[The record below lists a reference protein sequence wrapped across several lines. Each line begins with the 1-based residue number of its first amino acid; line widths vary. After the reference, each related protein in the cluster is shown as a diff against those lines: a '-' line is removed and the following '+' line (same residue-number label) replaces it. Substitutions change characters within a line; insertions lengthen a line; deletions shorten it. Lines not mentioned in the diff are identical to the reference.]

1 MRLVGCIEVSTS
13 MKETVPTRTLFA
25 HGISPS
31 DSHAASGR
39 AIVFFFIIN
48 AIAFALFGASSS
60 SLAQQDIPTSSR
72 LTSLAAAKF
81 PDLTHAERAMLWFSD
96 IENVGRGD
104 IAFAGPSTNRQDSSN
119 DPKDAE
125 KWDHQREIRATLIRW
140 MLVDHQAAALMDPA
154 GVQVLG
160 ARITGPLNLARVRT
174 QFSLALARCSI
185 PERIVLEFADLPAL
199 DLSGSYTGEING
211 HGMHVSGNVVL
222 ASGYHASS
230 EVELD
235 TARIDGD
242 LDCGE
247 GNFRHAEHPDP
258 ADPLKTALSAYII
271 NVKGNVYLI
280 QSSFDGALMLGGSTI
295 GSDLHCDSGRFI
307 NPGNVAILAPGASI
321 GGVLYLN
328 KFGNLNDFEANG
340 MVDFRV
346 DSIGNS
352 VDVENAKF
360 LGARGE
366 PHGFLGGGM
375 SVKRAFT
382 WRNVTLQ
389 NGATFDLSG
398 ASVEWL
404 LDEEKS
410 WPAPG
415 DLRIDGFQ
423 YSGFGLDS
431 PNDVKSRLRWLRL
444 QPPGLHV
451 QTYRELAKFYGDG
464 GDEVSALQVLVAKED
479 ARYLQYG
486 WLGRVGGS
494 FLKATIGYGHR
505 PLLTVLWSMAVVLLG
520 WLIVTLGM
528 RAGVMRQTWPEASPE
543 ARAGPYEKLHPFLYS
558 LDVFLP
564 FVNLNQR
571 SYWWPDAEAS
581 GDFAVLN
588 RTVRLRGSALRY
600 YLWLQILAG
609 WLLSAIFVAGV
620 TGLIR
625 ND

>member
-1 MRLVGCIEVSTS
+1 MGVR
-13 MKETVPTRTLFA
+13 ETVPTRTLFA
-25 HGISPS
+25 HGIFSS
-31 DSHAASGR
+31 DSRAASGR
-39 AIVFFFIIN
+39 AIVIIFIIN
-48 AIAFALFGASSS
+48 VIAFAVCGS
-60 SLAQQDIPTSSR
+60 SLAQPDIPKSSR
-72 LTSLAAAKF
+72 LIALAAAKF

-104 IAFAGPSTNRQDSSN
+104 IAFAGPSTKRDDPSN
-119 DPKDAE
+119 DPKNAE

-160 ARITGPLNLARVRT
+160 ARISGPLKLGRVRT

-199 DLSGSYTGEING
+199 DLSGSYTGEIDG
-211 HGMHVSGNVVL
+211 TGMHVTGNVIL
-222 ASGYHASS
+222 ANGFHASGGVALNS
-230 EVELD
+230 
-235 TARIDGD
+235 ARIDGD
-242 LDCGE
+242 LNCAE
-247 GNFRHAEHPDP
+247 GNFRHSDP
-258 ADPLKTALSAYII
+258 PSPYADPTKVALFAYII
-271 NVKGNVYLI
+271 NVRGNVYLYHA
-280 QSSFDGALMLGGSTI
+280 SFDGALMLGGSTI

-307 NPGNVAILAPGASI
+307 NPGNIAILAPGASI
-321 GGVLYLN
+321 GGVLYLS
-328 KFGNLNDFEANG
+328 KIRDLNDFEANG

-366 PHGFLGGGM
+366 QHGFLGGGM

-423 YSGFGLDS
+423 YIGFGLDS
-431 PNDVKSRLRWLRL
+431 PLDVKSRLRWLRL
-444 QPPGLHV
+444 QSPGLHV
-451 QTYRELAKFYGDG
+451 QSYRELAKFYGDG
-464 GDEVSALQVLVAKED
+464 GDDVSALQVLVAKED

>member
-13 MKETVPTRTLFA
+13 VKETTPTRTLFA
-25 HGISPS
+25 HGISS
-31 DSHAASGR
+31 SHSRAAPGR

-60 SLAQQDIPTSSR
+60 SLAQQDIPRSTR

-104 IAFAGPSTNRQDSSN
+104 IAFAGPSTNPDDPSN
-119 DPKDAE
+119 DPKNAE

-140 MLVDHQAAALMDPA
+140 MLVDHQAAALMDPT
-154 GVQVLG
+154 GVQVAG
-160 ARITGPLNLARVRT
+160 ARISGGLKLARVRT
-174 QFSLALARCSI
+174 PFSLALTHCSI
-185 PERIVLEFADLPAL
+185 PERIVLEFAELPGL
-199 DLSGSYTGEING
+199 DLSASYTGEIDG
-211 HGMHVSGNVVL
+211 RGMHVSGNVVL

-258 ADPLKTALSAYII
+258 TDPLKTALSAYII

-280 QSSFDGALMLGGSTI
+280 HSSFDGAVMLGGSTI

-307 NPGNVAILAPGASI
+307 NPGNVAIFAEGASI
-321 GGVLYLN
+321 GGVVYLN
-328 KFGNLNDFEANG
+328 KWNNLNDFEANG
-340 MVDFRV
+340 MVDFLV

-389 NGATFDLSG
+389 NGATLDLGG

-423 YSGFGLDS
+423 YSGFGLEG
-431 PNDVKSRLRWLRL
+431 PLDVKSRLRWLRL

-451 QTYRELAKFYGDG
+451 RTYRELAKFYADG
-464 GDEVSALQVLVAKED
+464 GDDVSALQVLVAKED

-486 WLGRVGGS
+486 WLGRVAGS

-505 PLLTVLWSMAVVLLG
+505 PLLTVLWSMVVVLFG

-581 GDFAVLN
+581 GDFAVLH

>member
-1 MRLVGCIEVSTS
+1 MRVG
-13 MKETVPTRTLFA
+13 ETAPTRTLFA
-25 HGISPS
+25 HGIFSS
-31 DSHAASGR
+31 DSRPASGR
-39 AIVFFFIIN
+39 AIVFIFIIN
-48 AIAFALFGASSS
+48 AIAFAFTLLGAWGS
-60 SLAQQDIPTSSR
+60 SLAQQDIAKSSR
-72 LTSLAAAKF
+72 LIALAAAKF
-81 PDLTHAERAMLWFSD
+81 PDLTRAERAMLWFSD

-104 IAFAGPSTNRQDSSN
+104 FAFAGPSTNPDDPSN
-119 DPKDAE
+119 DPKDAQ
-125 KWDHQREIRATLIRW
+125 KWDHQRGIRAGLIRW

-154 GVQVLG
+154 GVQIVG
-160 ARITGPLNLARVRT
+160 ARIIGGLKLARVRT
-174 QFSLALARCSI
+174 PFSLALMRCSI
-185 PERIVLEFADLPAL
+185 PERIVLEFAELPGL
-199 DLSGSYTGEING
+199 DLSSSYTGEIDG
-211 HGMHVSGNVVL
+211 IGMHVRGNVVL
-222 ASGYHASS
+222 ASGYRASS
-230 EVELD
+230 EVDLD
-235 TARIDGD
+235 TATIDGD
-242 LDCGE
+242 LDCSE

-258 ADPLKTALSAYII
+258 MDPMNTALAAYII
-271 NVKGNVYLI
+271 NVRGNVYLFNAR
-280 QSSFDGALMLGGSTI
+280 FDGALMLGGSTI

-307 NPGNVAILAPGASI
+307 NPGNFAIFAEGASI
-321 GGVLYLN
+321 GGVVYLSKWN
-328 KFGNLNDFEANG
+328 NLNDFEANG

-346 DSIGNS
+346 DSIGNG
-352 VDVENAKF
+352 VIVENAKF

-366 PHGFLGGGM
+366 QHGFLGGGM

-389 NGATFDLSG
+389 NGATLDLSG

-415 DLRIDGFQ
+415 DLKIDGFQ
-423 YSGFGLDS
+423 YTGLNS
-431 PNDVKSRLRWLRL
+431 PLDVKSRLKWLRL

-451 QTYRELAKFYGDG
+451 QPYRELAKFYSDSGD
-464 GDEVSALQVLVAKED
+464 DVSALQVLVAKED

-505 PLLTVLWSMAVVLLG
+505 PLLTVLWSIAVVLLG
-520 WLIVTLGM
+520 WLVITLGM

-581 GDFAVLN
+581 GDFAVLH
-588 RTVRLRGSALRY
+588 RTVRLRGSTLRY

>member
-423 YSGFGLDS
+423 YIGFGLDS
-431 PNDVKSRLRWLRL
+431 PLDVKSRLRWLRL

-505 PLLTVLWSMAVVLLG
+505 PLLTVLWSMAVVLFG

-581 GDFAVLN
+581 GDFEVLH